1 MMDDVRQKF
10 LPRFASLAR
19 ERIARAKE
27 LAQERPKGE
36 EALSLAR
43 EFHSLAGE
51 AGLLGLGELIQL
63 ARAVEE
69 AATQIH
75 NDRST
80 ERIANLREAL
90 ASLERALD
98 TVQGAR

>member
-1 MMDDVRQKF
+1 MMDEVRQKF
-10 LPRFASLAR
+10 LPRFTSLAR

-27 LAQERPKGE
+27 LAQVRPKGE
-36 EALSLAR
+36 EALGLAR

-80 ERIANLREAL
+80 ERIGTLRDTL
-90 ASLERALD
+90 AALERALD
-98 TVQGAR
+98 TIG